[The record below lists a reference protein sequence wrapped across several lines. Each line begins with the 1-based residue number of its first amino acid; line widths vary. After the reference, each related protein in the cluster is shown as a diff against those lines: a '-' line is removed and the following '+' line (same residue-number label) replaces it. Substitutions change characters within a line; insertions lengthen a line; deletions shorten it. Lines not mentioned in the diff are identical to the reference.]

1 MTSPKNVSVRVG
13 GYCKN
18 RLAFNNFNLSL
29 HVFAFETQNM
39 NSFHREMLLTAVHR

>member
-18 RLAFNNFNLSL
+18 RLAFNLSL